1 MLVPTVMSRSFV
13 IVRVII
19 VPILLAL
26 LSADAARAQ
35 LRAELVANGFER
47 PVTIVPDPLTP
58 GTLIVLEQPGRA
70 RVIVNGAVQAT
81 PFLDLTSEV
90 KHLVEQGL
98 LGLAFSPDGTRVFVQ
113 FVKRR
118 DPDLGIGDTVIA
130 RFRRSANPLVLDPAS
145 RFDLVWPDGQR
156 IIEQPSAVHKGGNL
170 VFGPDGYLYVGL
182 GDGGAGGHAPGAQ
195 SPEVLLGKMLRIDVS
210 VPDNHPTGYQI
221 PADNPFVNGVPVS
234 ALHEIW
240 AFGYRNPWRF
250 SFDDFG
256 ADATGALIVGD
267 VGEDTLEEINYEP
280 AGRGGR
286 NYGWYIREGTMATPN
301 VSPLR
306 EPAYLPLTE
315 PMAQYPHTI
324 GRSVTG
330 GFMYRGSTL
339 SSFYRGRY
347 FVADF
352 YGAVYS
358 AGLVTDAA
366 GEGHVVDV
374 MDHAAELGMPRLI
387 TTFGRGLD
395 GELYFASLVGG
406 SIYKIV
412 PDTPDL
418 PAPPSLTT
426 NVTGSTVTLSWQS
439 GAGGGPVL
447 AYQLEAGSAPGAADL
462 MIAQSLGTELIV
474 PQVPPGQYYVR
485 VRGVNSSGP
494 GEASPEIV
502 VRIGCG
508 GAPPVAAGL
517 TASVGP
523 GGVVALAWDV
533 IGEASGYLIEAG
545 SAPGLADL
553 AVIPVGAAAVSVPAP
568 SGTYFVRVKAVTPC
582 GITMPSN
589 EVEVVVP

>member
-1 MLVPTVMSRSFV
+1 MMYRSSAV
-13 IVRVII
+13 LPVL
-19 VPILLAL
+19 VPILLVL
-26 LSADAARAQ
+26 LCADVARAQ
-35 LRAELVANGFER
+35 LRAELVAEGLER
-47 PVTIVPDPLTP
+47 PVAIVPDPLAP

-70 RVIVNGAVQAT
+70 RAIVNGVVQPT

-90 KHLVEQGL
+90 KHETEQGL
-98 LGLAFSPDGTRVFVQ
+98 LGVAFSSDGTRVFVQ

-118 DPDLGIGDTVIA
+118 TPDLGIGDTVIA
-130 RFRRSANPLVLDPAS
+130 RFRRSADPLVLDPAS

-156 IIEQPSAVHKGGNL
+156 IIEQPTAVHKGGNI

-182 GDGGAGGHAPGAQ
+182 GDGGAGGNAPGAQ
-195 SPEVLLGKMLRIDVS
+195 SSEVLLGKMLRIDVN

-221 PADNPFVNGVPVS
+221 PADNPFVDGVPVS

-256 ADATGALIVGD
+256 AGATGAMIVGD

-286 NYGWYIREGTMATPN
+286 NYGWYIREASLPTPN
-301 VSPLR
+301 VSPFR
-306 EPAYLPLTE
+306 EPAYLPLTN
-315 PMAQYPHTI
+315 PMAEYPHTI

-330 GFMYRGSTL
+330 GFVYRGSTL
-339 SSFYRGRY
+339 AWLYRGRY

-352 YGAVYS
+352 FGAFYS
-358 AGLVTDAA
+358 VGLRRDAA
-366 GEGHVVDV
+366 GEGQVADV
-374 MDHAAELGMPRLI
+374 MDHAAELGNPRLI

-412 PDTPDL
+412 PDTPEL
-418 PAPPSLTT
+418 PAAPSLMT

-447 AYQLEAGSAPGAADL
+447 AYQLEAGSSPFAAEL
-462 MIAQSLGTELIV
+462 MITQTTGTGLVV
-474 PQVPPGQYYVR
+474 PGVPPGRYYVR
-485 VRGVNSSGP
+485 VRGLNSSGL
-494 GEASPEIV
+494 GEASSEIS
-502 VRIGCG
+502 VRVGCG
-508 GAPPVAAGL
+508 GAPSVPDGL

-523 GGVVALAWDV
+523 GGLVSLAWNV
-533 IGEASGYLIEAG
+533 VGEASGYVIEAG
-545 SAPGLADL
+545 SATGLANL
-553 AVIPVGAAAVSVPAP
+553 AVIPVGTASVSVPAP
-568 SGTYFVRVKAVTPC
+568 GGTYFVRVKAVTPC
-582 GITMPSN
+582 GITPATN
-589 EVEVVVP
+589 EVVVVVP